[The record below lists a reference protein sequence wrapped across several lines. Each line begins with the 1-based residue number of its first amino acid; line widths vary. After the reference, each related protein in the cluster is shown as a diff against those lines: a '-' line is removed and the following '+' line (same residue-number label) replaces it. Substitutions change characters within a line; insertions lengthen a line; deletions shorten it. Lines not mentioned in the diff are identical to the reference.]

1 MHSTIHINRKIERTM
16 PRLGVFVVLI
26 VCALACAVDS
36 RRLMVQRGYYD
47 EPLFRTSYREP
58 SVYLRRSTFG
68 LGRSSNS
75 LRPQRIQSGRILDL
89 GFPETRQRNSLP
101 SLFNDRNNGQLART
115 SSREVLGNSPRILD
129 LGFPETRQRNSLPSL
144 FNDRNNGQLART
156 SSREVLGNSPRI
168 LDLGFPETRQ
178 RNSLP
183 SLFNDRNNG
192 QLARTS
198 SREVLGNSP
207 RILDLG
213 FPETRQRN
221 SLPSLFNDR
230 NGQLARTSSREVLG
244 NSPRTSQHH
253 QSARLLQGLRRVQ
266 EPRRN
271 MASVLDTLRQRQAI
285 PSSREVLGSSVFG
298 HSQRALQPNHRER
311 QLTRMIQVQEPRKV
325 IAKVS
330 ISRKAASGKSSK
342 EVIGQA
348 VPVFAEQ
355 PAQSAD
361 MGKIIDI
368 IQEQRKQQNKLLEQ
382 RQKQL
387 QKQQELVHKSL
398 QKQQEE
404 LQKMLQQQQ
413 QQVKLTSKEVM
424 GLW

>member
-1 MHSTIHINRKIERTM
+1 M

-47 EPLFRTSYREP
+47 EPLFRASYREP

-115 SSREVLGNSPRILD
+115 SSREVLGNSPRT
-129 LGFPETRQRNSLPSL
+129 P
-144 FNDRNNGQLART
+144 
-156 SSREVLGNSPRI
+156 
-168 LDLGFPETRQ
+168 
-178 RNSLP
+178 
-183 SLFNDRNNG
+183 
-192 QLARTS
+192 
-198 SREVLGNSP
+198 
-207 RILDLG
+207 
-213 FPETRQRN
+213 
-221 SLPSLFNDR
+221 
-230 NGQLARTSSREVLG
+230 
-244 NSPRTSQHH
+244 QHH

-382 RQKQL
+382 KQKQL

>member
-1 MHSTIHINRKIERTM
+1 M

-101 SLFNDRNNGQLART
+101 SLFNDRN
-115 SSREVLGNSPRILD
+115 
-129 LGFPETRQRNSLPSL
+129 
-144 FNDRNNGQLART
+144 
-156 SSREVLGNSPRI
+156 
-168 LDLGFPETRQ
+168 
-178 RNSLP
+178 
-183 SLFNDRNNG
+183 
-192 QLARTS
+192 
-198 SREVLGNSP
+198 
-207 RILDLG
+207 
-213 FPETRQRN
+213 
-221 SLPSLFNDR
+221 

>member
-1 MHSTIHINRKIERTM
+1 M

-115 SSREVLGNSPRILD
+115 SSREVLGNSPR
-129 LGFPETRQRNSLPSL
+129 
-144 FNDRNNGQLART
+144 
-156 SSREVLGNSPRI
+156 
-168 LDLGFPETRQ
+168 
-178 RNSLP
+178 
-183 SLFNDRNNG
+183 
-192 QLARTS
+192 
-198 SREVLGNSP
+198 
-207 RILDLG
+207 
-213 FPETRQRN
+213 
-221 SLPSLFNDR
+221 
-230 NGQLARTSSREVLG
+230 
-244 NSPRTSQHH
+244 TSQHH

-330 ISRKAASGKSSK
+330 ILRKAASGKSSK

-382 RQKQL
+382 KQKQL

>member
-1 MHSTIHINRKIERTM
+1 M

-115 SSREVLGNSPRILD
+115 SSREVLGNSPR
-129 LGFPETRQRNSLPSL
+129 
-144 FNDRNNGQLART
+144 
-156 SSREVLGNSPRI
+156 
-168 LDLGFPETRQ
+168 
-178 RNSLP
+178 
-183 SLFNDRNNG
+183 
-192 QLARTS
+192 
-198 SREVLGNSP
+198 
-207 RILDLG
+207 
-213 FPETRQRN
+213 
-221 SLPSLFNDR
+221 
-230 NGQLARTSSREVLG
+230 
-244 NSPRTSQHH
+244 TSQHH

-285 PSSREVLGSSVFG
+285 PSSREVLGSSVSG

>member
-1 MHSTIHINRKIERTM
+1 M

-47 EPLFRTSYREP
+47 EPLFRASYREP

-75 LRPQRIQSGRILDL
+75 LRPRRIQSGRILDL
-89 GFPETRQRNSLP
+89 GFPETRQR
-101 SLFNDRNNGQLART
+101 
-115 SSREVLGNSPRILD
+115 I
-129 LGFPETRQRNSLPSL
+129 
-144 FNDRNNGQLART
+144 
-156 SSREVLGNSPRI
+156 
-168 LDLGFPETRQ
+168 
-178 RNSLP
+178 
-183 SLFNDRNNG
+183 
-192 QLARTS
+192 
-198 SREVLGNSP
+198 
-207 RILDLG
+207 
-213 FPETRQRN
+213 

-244 NSPRTSQHH
+244 NSPRTPQHH

-382 RQKQL
+382 KQKQL

-404 LQKMLQQQQ
+404 LQKMLQKNLEQRQKQQQ